1 MTFRQK
7 VSARRSGAWQRILPC
22 LVVFMATLASAP
34 GHAAIDIPAVPLQSG
49 FAYPPANIR
58 FILDDSGSMAFHY
71 MPDAV
76 PDIGITSASTGTTSC
91 SSRVNSTS
99 TDYVEC
105 SAYTRN
111 TIYYNPAVTYQ
122 PWVNAAGARL
132 TGGTSYTAVYGDFNK
147 ASGNTINLANSG
159 SCRYYNQNDS
169 SNDSAMNTQ
178 VCGGVQTFYV
188 PKDTTRT
195 DNAYLSVGTN
205 YYRYQMDGSTVVRSE
220 YGNGGSSSNNA
231 SGFPLSSQSQSTGNW
246 LRYTVVVPAGTT
258 NLTVTT
264 SGGGGGDADLYVRY
278 NAQPM
283 TNAYDCR
290 SYSSGNSE
298 SCSVNSPSVGT
309 YHIGIYAYSGFSNIN
324 VGVTL
329 ASTNRCDGGS
339 GTGNTWINCTEVTPT
354 GRSVAD
360 EMANYATWF
369 SYHRT
374 RIKVA
379 KAGASEAF
387 SSMGSN
393 VRVGLD
399 TIWGR
404 TGSVMEIPVGTDNG
418 EFKNTNKTTW
428 YSRLHGVIGYNG
440 TPLHGALRRAGESFK
455 NTTASGPWG
464 PETGA
469 NQLSCRQNFAILT
482 TDGYWN
488 SYDGYATAQRVGDAD
503 ATGGPTNYD
512 PKSGSW
518 TYVPARPYTDNF
530 STNPNTQAD
539 TLADVAMHYWKND
552 LVSTLDNNVPTST
565 ADPAFWQH
573 MVTFGVSIGL
583 QGRLNPKLDL
593 PSITNGTK
601 RWGDPT
607 DTEDLD
613 RIDDLWHASVN
624 GRGTFVA
631 ASSPSEFT
639 QGLLDALKTVGERLG
654 SASNVTANS
663 TSFASDTRVYQASYV
678 SGKWTGELS
687 AYNATA
693 AGVAT
698 TPAWMAAG
706 QIVGGRTVYTWNGAT
721 GMGDIFPTAAQAS
734 ALDQSSRSLS
744 PVNGTNNANYI
755 KGISALE
762 KRNGGQ
768 LRDRD
773 SLLGD
778 IVNSSPMYVKDSDTI
793 FVGAN
798 DGMLHAI
805 NAQTGQERFAYLPG
819 GVNLADLATLSD
831 PQYSHKYFV
840 DGPVSVSTLTQT
852 PGHNYLVAA
861 LGRGGKGVFGLDV
874 TNPGSFSTS
883 NVLWENTTG
892 ANMGYVLGEPLIVTL
907 NDAGHT
913 KAVIIGNG
921 INSASGHATLFVY
934 NLASGALIQ
943 EIDTGVGG
951 DNGLSAPRGWDDNG
965 DGTVDYVY
973 AGDLKGNLWKF
984 NFTAAS
990 ASIALG
996 GTPLFTAASGQ
1007 PITAGLA
1014 LARDPATGKRW
1025 VFAGTGKFLENGD
1038 VSDYTVQSM
1047 YGIIDDA
1054 VTATLHRS
1062 DLQQRNITVTATQSG
1077 TAVRGFEANGPLD
1090 TTKRGWYVDLDKPT
1104 VAGERIVSRPQIRG
1118 SVLITAS
1125 IIPPTNNSCEAG
1137 GSGYINAIDAF
1148 SGTSTGAP
1156 YFDANR
1162 DGKVDG
1168 NDQVGSGNGQVPV
1181 GSVDLGVGMPTL
1193 PTIIDKLLIVGG
1205 STGGRASITVNP
1217 QGGAAQR
1224 MSWREILGD

>member
-1 MTFRQK
+1 MMFRQK

-22 LVVFMATLASAP
+22 LAAFMATLVSAP
-34 GHAAIDIPAVPLQSG
+34 GHAAIVIPAVPLQSG

-58 FILDDSGSMAFHY
+58 FILDDSGSMAFEY
-71 MPDAV
+71 MPDSV
-76 PDIGITSASTGTTSC
+76 PATSPVDI
-91 SSRVNSTS
+91 SSN
-99 TDYVEC
+99 
-105 SAYTRN
+105 AYPRN
-111 TIYYNPAVTYQ
+111 TLYYNPNTTYK
-122 PWVNAAGARL
+122 PWVRADGTRH
-132 TGGTSYTAVYGDFNK
+132 TGGTSYNAAYGSFNLIGG
-147 ASGNTINLANSG
+147 ATINLGNSS
-159 SCRYYNQNDS
+159 SCARFNRNTNATNDEFTNS
-169 SNDSAMNTQ
+169 SGTR
-178 VCGGVQTFYV
+178 VCGGEQEFYV
-188 PKDTTRT
+188 PKDGATDLSRT
-195 DNAYLSVGTN
+195 QSYW
-205 YYRYQMDGSTVVRSE
+205 RYQILSGGSDIIRSE
-220 YGNGGSSSNNA
+220 YGAVVTSNDVVNVDGSASATGTLTNGSSIYFDTA
-231 SGFPLSSQSQSTGNW
+231 TVQAGFDLRVQIENTSTGNNTRD
-246 LRYTVVVPAGTT
+246 LNYQVNNP
-258 NLTVTT
+258 
-264 SGGGGGDADLYVRY
+264 SGASICSG
-278 NAQPM
+278 
-283 TNAYDCR
+283 
-290 SYSSGNSE
+290 SISKGNSYT
-298 SCSVNSPSVGT
+298 CAANPSTAGA
-309 YHIGIYAYSGFSNIN
+309 YRIYVWRNNNRDTAYRISAYTASN
-324 VGVTL
+324 
-329 ASTNRCDGGS
+329 NRCPGESGS
-339 GTGNTWINCTEVTPT
+339 TTWINCTSETPI
-354 GRSVAD
+354 VHNAD
-360 EMANYATWF
+360 GTTSQRTLVNELNNFATWF

-374 RIKVA
+374 RIKTA

-393 VRVGLD
+393 VRVGFD

-404 TGSVMEIPVGTDNG
+404 TVFDIPVGNENG

-428 YSRLHGVIGYNG
+428 YSRLQSVIGYNG

-488 SYDGYATAQRVGDAD
+488 SYDGYGATQRVGDAD
-503 ATGGPTNYD
+503 ATGGPTIYD
-512 PKSGSW
+512 PKGGSW

-530 STNPNTQAD
+530 STNPNTRPD
-539 TLADVAMHYWKND
+539 TLADVAMNYWKND

-624 GRGTFVA
+624 GRGTFVS

-693 AGVAT
+693 GGVAAS
-698 TPAWMAAG
+698 PAWRAAS
-706 QIVGGRTVYTWNGAT
+706 QIVGGRTVYTWNSATNIGAV
-721 GMGDIFPTAAQAS
+721 FPTAAQTS

-744 PVNGTNNANYI
+744 PVNDTNNANYI

-798 DGMLHAI
+798 DGMLHAF
-805 NAQTGQERFAYLPG
+805 NAQTGAERFAYLPG
-819 GVNLADLATLSD
+819 GVNMADLATLSD

-852 PGHNYLVAA
+852 PGHNYLVGA

-874 TNPGSFSTS
+874 TNPGSFSAS
-883 NVLWENTTG
+883 SVLWENTTG

-913 KAVIIGNG
+913 KAVIVGNG
-921 INSASGHATLFVY
+921 INSASGHAALFVY
-934 NLASGALIQ
+934 NLATGALIQ
-943 EIDTGVGG
+943 EIDTLAGG

-973 AGDLKGNLWKF
+973 AGDLNGNLWKF
-984 NFTAAS
+984 NFTGAT

-996 GTPLFTAASGQ
+996 GAPLFTAASGQ

-1025 VFAGTGKFLENGD
+1025 VFAGTGKFMENGD

-1054 VTATLHRS
+1054 VAATLHRS
-1062 DLQQRNITVTATQSG
+1062 DLQQRNITVTATQNG
-1077 TAVRGFEANGPLD
+1077 TAMRGFEANGPLD
-1090 TTKRGWYVDLDKPT
+1090 TAKRGWYVDLDKPT

-1162 DGKVDG
+1162 DGRVDG
-1168 NDQVGSGNGQVPV
+1168 SDQLGSGNDQVPV
-1181 GSVDLGVGMPTL
+1181 GSIDLGVGMPTL